1 MCLRSIIIKSLFL
14 LSLSLAQGPFN
25 GYGIGT
31 LQNWTSPSEAG
42 ASSIGL
48 VPSYRNGIAL
58 SNPTTWHNL
67 RFTFLSISYNGFES
81 SLKNSE
87 NDNSLENLISE
98 NSALQRQIDLLK
110 IELENSNKNGRQPV
124 EPLETV
130 ELEDLRA
137 ELAKMKEEREEEKKE
152 LQSLY
157 DQLSSALA
165 GSGETV

>member
-1 MCLRSIIIKSLFL
+1 ME
-14 LSLSLAQGPFN
+14 PFEKLKDRLN
-25 GYGIGT
+25 D
-31 LQNWTSPSEAG
+31 
-42 ASSIGL
+42 
-48 VPSYRNGIAL
+48 AL
-58 SNPTTWHNL
+58 EQ
-67 RFTFLSISYNGFES
+67 IES

-98 NSALQRQIDLLK
+98 NSGLQRQIDLLK
-110 IELENSNKNGRQPV
+110 IELENLNKNEKQPV
-124 EPLETV
+124 ELVEPV

-137 ELAKMKEEREEEKKE
+137 ELAKMNEEREEEKKE

>member
-1 MCLRSIIIKSLFL
+1 ME
-14 LSLSLAQGPFN
+14 PFEKLKDRLN
-25 GYGIGT
+25 D
-31 LQNWTSPSEAG
+31 
-42 ASSIGL
+42 
-48 VPSYRNGIAL
+48 AL
-58 SNPTTWHNL
+58 GQ
-67 RFTFLSISYNGFES
+67 IES
-81 SLKNSE
+81 SLQNSE

-110 IELENSNKNGRQPV
+110 IELENSNKNEKQPV
-124 EPLETV
+124 ELV

>member
-1 MCLRSIIIKSLFL
+1 MFKVNSPKLTSGFKILSLF
-14 LSLSLAQGPFN
+14 
-25 GYGIGT
+25 
-31 LQNWTSPSEAG
+31 
-42 ASSIGL
+42 
-48 VPSYRNGIAL
+48 
-58 SNPTTWHNL
+58 
-67 RFTFLSISYNGFES
+67 
-81 SLKNSE
+81 
-87 NDNSLENLISE
+87 
-98 NSALQRQIDLLK
+98 DLLK
-110 IELENSNKNGRQPV
+110 IELENLNKNGRQPV

>member
-1 MCLRSIIIKSLFL
+1 ME
-14 LSLSLAQGPFN
+14 PFEKLKN
-25 GYGIGT
+25 R
-31 LQNWTSPSEAG
+31 LND
-42 ASSIGL
+42 
-48 VPSYRNGIAL
+48 AL
-58 SNPTTWHNL
+58 EQ
-67 RFTFLSISYNGFES
+67 IES

-98 NSALQRQIDLLK
+98 NSGLQRQIDLLK
-110 IELENSNKNGRQPV
+110 IELENFNKNERQP
-124 EPLETV
+124 LGTV

-137 ELAKMKEEREEEKKE
+137 ELAKIKEEREEEKKE

>member
-1 MCLRSIIIKSLFL
+1 ME
-14 LSLSLAQGPFN
+14 PFEKLKDRLN
-25 GYGIGT
+25 D
-31 LQNWTSPSEAG
+31 
-42 ASSIGL
+42 
-48 VPSYRNGIAL
+48 AL
-58 SNPTTWHNL
+58 GQ
-67 RFTFLSISYNGFES
+67 IES
-81 SLKNSE
+81 SLQNIE

-110 IELENSNKNGRQPV
+110 IELENSNKNEKQPV
-124 EPLETV
+124 EPV

-137 ELAKMKEEREEEKKE
+137 ELSKMKEEREDEKKE

>member
-1 MCLRSIIIKSLFL
+1 ME
-14 LSLSLAQGPFN
+14 PFEKLKDRLN
-25 GYGIGT
+25 D
-31 LQNWTSPSEAG
+31 
-42 ASSIGL
+42 
-48 VPSYRNGIAL
+48 AL
-58 SNPTTWHNL
+58 GQ
-67 RFTFLSISYNGFES
+67 IES

-98 NSALQRQIDLLK
+98 NSGLQRQIDFFK
-110 IELENSNKNGRQPV
+110 IELENSNKNERQFV
-124 EPLETV
+124 ETLEM
-130 ELEDLRA
+130 EDLRA

>member
-1 MCLRSIIIKSLFL
+1 ME
-14 LSLSLAQGPFN
+14 PFEKLKDRLN
-25 GYGIGT
+25 D
-31 LQNWTSPSEAG
+31 
-42 ASSIGL
+42 
-48 VPSYRNGIAL
+48 AL
-58 SNPTTWHNL
+58 GQ
-67 RFTFLSISYNGFES
+67 IES
-81 SLKNSE
+81 SLQNSE

-110 IELENSNKNGRQPV
+110 IELENSNKNEKQPV
-124 EPLETV
+124 ELV

-137 ELAKMKEEREEEKKE
+137 ELSKMKEEKEEEKKE

>member
-1 MCLRSIIIKSLFL
+1 ME
-14 LSLSLAQGPFN
+14 PFEKLKDRLN
-25 GYGIGT
+25 D
-31 LQNWTSPSEAG
+31 
-42 ASSIGL
+42 
-48 VPSYRNGIAL
+48 AL
-58 SNPTTWHNL
+58 GQ
-67 RFTFLSISYNGFES
+67 IES
-81 SLKNSE
+81 SLQNSE

-110 IELENSNKNGRQPV
+110 IELENLNKNGRQP
-124 EPLETV
+124 LEAV

>member
-1 MCLRSIIIKSLFL
+1 ME
-14 LSLSLAQGPFN
+14 PFEKLKDRLN
-25 GYGIGT
+25 D
-31 LQNWTSPSEAG
+31 
-42 ASSIGL
+42 
-48 VPSYRNGIAL
+48 AL
-58 SNPTTWHNL
+58 GQ
-67 RFTFLSISYNGFES
+67 IES
-81 SLKNSE
+81 SLQNSE

-110 IELENSNKNGRQPV
+110 IELENSNKNGTQPV
-124 EPLETV
+124 EPSETV

>member
-1 MCLRSIIIKSLFL
+1 ME
-14 LSLSLAQGPFN
+14 PFEKLKDRLN
-25 GYGIGT
+25 D
-31 LQNWTSPSEAG
+31 
-42 ASSIGL
+42 
-48 VPSYRNGIAL
+48 AL
-58 SNPTTWHNL
+58 GQ
-67 RFTFLSISYNGFES
+67 IES
-81 SLKNSE
+81 SLQNSE

-110 IELENSNKNGRQPV
+110 IELENLNKNGRQPV

-137 ELAKMKEEREEEKKE
+137 ELAKLNEEREEEKKE

>member
-1 MCLRSIIIKSLFL
+1 ME
-14 LSLSLAQGPFN
+14 PFEKLKDRLN
-25 GYGIGT
+25 D
-31 LQNWTSPSEAG
+31 
-42 ASSIGL
+42 
-48 VPSYRNGIAL
+48 AL
-58 SNPTTWHNL
+58 GQ
-67 RFTFLSISYNGFES
+67 IES
-81 SLKNSE
+81 SLQNSE

-110 IELENSNKNGRQPV
+110 IELENLNKNGRQPV

-137 ELAKMKEEREEEKKE
+137 ELAKMNEEREEEKKE

>member
-1 MCLRSIIIKSLFL
+1 ME
-14 LSLSLAQGPFN
+14 PFEKLKDRLN
-25 GYGIGT
+25 D
-31 LQNWTSPSEAG
+31 
-42 ASSIGL
+42 
-48 VPSYRNGIAL
+48 AL
-58 SNPTTWHNL
+58 GQ
-67 RFTFLSISYNGFES
+67 IES
-81 SLKNSE
+81 SLQNSE

-110 IELENSNKNGRQPV
+110 IELENSNKNERQSV
-124 EPLETV
+124 EPLETLEV
-130 ELEDLRA
+130 EDLRA

>member
-1 MCLRSIIIKSLFL
+1 ME
-14 LSLSLAQGPFN
+14 PFEKLKDRLN
-25 GYGIGT
+25 D
-31 LQNWTSPSEAG
+31 
-42 ASSIGL
+42 
-48 VPSYRNGIAL
+48 AL
-58 SNPTTWHNL
+58 GK
-67 RFTFLSISYNGFES
+67 IES
-81 SLKNSE
+81 SLQNSE

-110 IELENSNKNGRQPV
+110 IELENLNKNGRQ
-124 EPLETV
+124 PLETV

>member
-1 MCLRSIIIKSLFL
+1 ME
-14 LSLSLAQGPFN
+14 PFEKLKDRLN
-25 GYGIGT
+25 D
-31 LQNWTSPSEAG
+31 
-42 ASSIGL
+42 
-48 VPSYRNGIAL
+48 AL
-58 SNPTTWHNL
+58 GQ
-67 RFTFLSISYNGFES
+67 IES
-81 SLKNSE
+81 SLQNSE

-110 IELENSNKNGRQPV
+110 IELENLNKNGRQPV

-137 ELAKMKEEREEEKKE
+137 KLAKMNEEREEEKKE

>member
-1 MCLRSIIIKSLFL
+1 ME
-14 LSLSLAQGPFN
+14 PFEKLKN
-25 GYGIGT
+25 R
-31 LQNWTSPSEAG
+31 LND
-42 ASSIGL
+42 
-48 VPSYRNGIAL
+48 AL
-58 SNPTTWHNL
+58 EQ
-67 RFTFLSISYNGFES
+67 IES

-110 IELENSNKNGRQPV
+110 IELENLNKNGRQPLETV
-124 EPLETV
+124 ETV
-130 ELEDLRA
+130 ELEGLRA
-137 ELAKMKEEREEEKKE
+137 ELARMKEEREQEKKE

>member
-1 MCLRSIIIKSLFL
+1 ME
-14 LSLSLAQGPFN
+14 PFEKLKDRLN
-25 GYGIGT
+25 D
-31 LQNWTSPSEAG
+31 
-42 ASSIGL
+42 
-48 VPSYRNGIAL
+48 AL
-58 SNPTTWHNL
+58 GK
-67 RFTFLSISYNGFES
+67 IES

-110 IELENSNKNGRQPV
+110 IELENSNKNEKQPV
-124 EPLETV
+124 EPV
-130 ELEDLRA
+130 KLEDLRA
-137 ELAKMKEEREEEKKE
+137 ELSKMKEEREEEKKE

>member
-1 MCLRSIIIKSLFL
+1 ME
-14 LSLSLAQGPFN
+14 PFEKLKDRLN
-25 GYGIGT
+25 D
-31 LQNWTSPSEAG
+31 
-42 ASSIGL
+42 
-48 VPSYRNGIAL
+48 AL
-58 SNPTTWHNL
+58 GQ
-67 RFTFLSISYNGFES
+67 IES
-81 SLKNSE
+81 SLQNSE
-87 NDNSLENLISE
+87 NDNSLEKLISE

-110 IELENSNKNGRQPV
+110 IELENLNKNGRQPV
-124 EPLETV
+124 EHLETV

>member
-1 MCLRSIIIKSLFL
+1 ME
-14 LSLSLAQGPFN
+14 PFEKLKDRLN
-25 GYGIGT
+25 D
-31 LQNWTSPSEAG
+31 
-42 ASSIGL
+42 
-48 VPSYRNGIAL
+48 AL
-58 SNPTTWHNL
+58 GQ
-67 RFTFLSISYNGFES
+67 IES
-81 SLKNSE
+81 SLQNSE

-110 IELENSNKNGRQPV
+110 IELENLNKNGRQPV

-130 ELEDLRA
+130 ELEGLRA

>member
-1 MCLRSIIIKSLFL
+1 ME
-14 LSLSLAQGPFN
+14 PFEKLKDRLN
-25 GYGIGT
+25 D
-31 LQNWTSPSEAG
+31 
-42 ASSIGL
+42 
-48 VPSYRNGIAL
+48 AL
-58 SNPTTWHNL
+58 GQ
-67 RFTFLSISYNGFES
+67 IES
-81 SLKNSE
+81 SLQNSE

-110 IELENSNKNGRQPV
+110 IELENLNKNGRQPV

-137 ELAKMKEEREEEKKE
+137 ELAKMKDEREEEKKE

>member
-1 MCLRSIIIKSLFL
+1 ME
-14 LSLSLAQGPFN
+14 PFEKLKDRLN
-25 GYGIGT
+25 D
-31 LQNWTSPSEAG
+31 
-42 ASSIGL
+42 
-48 VPSYRNGIAL
+48 AL
-58 SNPTTWHNL
+58 GQ
-67 RFTFLSISYNGFES
+67 IES
-81 SLKNSE
+81 SLQNSE

-110 IELENSNKNGRQPV
+110 IELENLNKNGKQP
-124 EPLETV
+124 L
-130 ELEDLRA
+130 

>member
-1 MCLRSIIIKSLFL
+1 ME
-14 LSLSLAQGPFN
+14 PFEKLKDRLN
-25 GYGIGT
+25 D
-31 LQNWTSPSEAG
+31 
-42 ASSIGL
+42 
-48 VPSYRNGIAL
+48 AL
-58 SNPTTWHNL
+58 GQ
-67 RFTFLSISYNGFES
+67 IES
-81 SLKNSE
+81 SLQNSE

-110 IELENSNKNGRQPV
+110 IELENLNKNGRQPV

-165 GSGETV
+165 GSGETI

>member
-1 MCLRSIIIKSLFL
+1 ME
-14 LSLSLAQGPFN
+14 PFEKLKDRLN
-25 GYGIGT
+25 D
-31 LQNWTSPSEAG
+31 
-42 ASSIGL
+42 
-48 VPSYRNGIAL
+48 AL
-58 SNPTTWHNL
+58 GQ
-67 RFTFLSISYNGFES
+67 IES
-81 SLKNSE
+81 SLQNSE

-110 IELENSNKNGRQPV
+110 IELENLNKNGRQP
-124 EPLETV
+124 LEIV

>member
-1 MCLRSIIIKSLFL
+1 ME
-14 LSLSLAQGPFN
+14 PFEKLKDRLN
-25 GYGIGT
+25 D
-31 LQNWTSPSEAG
+31 
-42 ASSIGL
+42 
-48 VPSYRNGIAL
+48 AL
-58 SNPTTWHNL
+58 GQ
-67 RFTFLSISYNGFES
+67 IES
-81 SLKNSE
+81 SLQNSE

-110 IELENSNKNGRQPV
+110 IELENSNQNGTKPV
-124 EPLETV
+124 ETLE
-130 ELEDLRA
+130 LKDLRA

>member
-1 MCLRSIIIKSLFL
+1 ME
-14 LSLSLAQGPFN
+14 PFEKLKDRLN
-25 GYGIGT
+25 D
-31 LQNWTSPSEAG
+31 
-42 ASSIGL
+42 
-48 VPSYRNGIAL
+48 AL
-58 SNPTTWHNL
+58 GQ
-67 RFTFLSISYNGFES
+67 IES
-81 SLKNSE
+81 SLQNSE

-110 IELENSNKNGRQPV
+110 IELENSNKNEKQPV
-124 EPLETV
+124 EPV

-137 ELAKMKEEREEEKKE
+137 ELSKMKEEREEEKKE

>member
-1 MCLRSIIIKSLFL
+1 ME
-14 LSLSLAQGPFN
+14 PFEKLKDRLN
-25 GYGIGT
+25 D
-31 LQNWTSPSEAG
+31 
-42 ASSIGL
+42 
-48 VPSYRNGIAL
+48 AL
-58 SNPTTWHNL
+58 GQ
-67 RFTFLSISYNGFES
+67 IES

-98 NSALQRQIDLLK
+98 NSSLQRRIDLLK
-110 IELENSNKNGRQPV
+110 IELETSNKNERQSV
-124 EPLETV
+124 ETV
-130 ELEDLRA
+130 EVEDLKA

>member
-1 MCLRSIIIKSLFL
+1 ME
-14 LSLSLAQGPFN
+14 PFEKLKDRLN
-25 GYGIGT
+25 D
-31 LQNWTSPSEAG
+31 
-42 ASSIGL
+42 
-48 VPSYRNGIAL
+48 AL
-58 SNPTTWHNL
+58 GQ
-67 RFTFLSISYNGFES
+67 IES
-81 SLKNSE
+81 SLQNSE

-110 IELENSNKNGRQPV
+110 IELENLNKNGRQPLEPL

-137 ELAKMKEEREEEKKE
+137 ELAKMKEEREEEKKD

>member
-1 MCLRSIIIKSLFL
+1 METFGKLKDRL
-14 LSLSLAQGPFN
+14 N
-25 GYGIGT
+25 D
-31 LQNWTSPSEAG
+31 
-42 ASSIGL
+42 
-48 VPSYRNGIAL
+48 AL
-58 SNPTTWHNL
+58 GQ
-67 RFTFLSISYNGFES
+67 IES
-81 SLKNSE
+81 SLQNSE

-110 IELENSNKNGRQPV
+110 IELENLNKNGRQPV

-165 GSGETV
+165 GSGETF

>member
-1 MCLRSIIIKSLFL
+1 ME
-14 LSLSLAQGPFN
+14 PFEKLKDRLN
-25 GYGIGT
+25 D
-31 LQNWTSPSEAG
+31 
-42 ASSIGL
+42 
-48 VPSYRNGIAL
+48 AL
-58 SNPTTWHNL
+58 GQ
-67 RFTFLSISYNGFES
+67 IES
-81 SLKNSE
+81 SLQNSE

-110 IELENSNKNGRQPV
+110 IELENLNKNGRQ
-124 EPLETV
+124 PLETV

-165 GSGETV
+165 ESGETV

>member
-1 MCLRSIIIKSLFL
+1 ME
-14 LSLSLAQGPFN
+14 PFEKLKDRLN
-25 GYGIGT
+25 DPLGQI
-31 LQNWTSPSEAG
+31 
-42 ASSIGL
+42 
-48 VPSYRNGIAL
+48 
-58 SNPTTWHNL
+58 
-67 RFTFLSISYNGFES
+67 ES
-81 SLKNSE
+81 SLQNSE

-110 IELENSNKNGRQPV
+110 IELENLNKNGRQPV

>member
-1 MCLRSIIIKSLFL
+1 ME
-14 LSLSLAQGPFN
+14 PFEKLKDRLN
-25 GYGIGT
+25 D
-31 LQNWTSPSEAG
+31 
-42 ASSIGL
+42 
-48 VPSYRNGIAL
+48 AL
-58 SNPTTWHNL
+58 GQ
-67 RFTFLSISYNGFES
+67 IES
-81 SLKNSE
+81 SLQNSE

-98 NSALQRQIDLLK
+98 NSGLQRQIDLLK
-110 IELENSNKNGRQPV
+110 IELENSNKNEKQPV
-124 EPLETV
+124 EALETV

>member
-1 MCLRSIIIKSLFL
+1 ME
-14 LSLSLAQGPFN
+14 PFEKLKDRLN
-25 GYGIGT
+25 D
-31 LQNWTSPSEAG
+31 
-42 ASSIGL
+42 
-48 VPSYRNGIAL
+48 AL
-58 SNPTTWHNL
+58 GQ
-67 RFTFLSISYNGFES
+67 IES

-110 IELENSNKNGRQPV
+110 IELENLNKNGRQP
-124 EPLETV
+124 LEIV